1 MSLLDNLALG
11 LSVVA
16 NVESLLALMG
26 GICIGVFAGAIPG
39 MSATMAVALT
49 LPFTFSMPPIIGI
62 LLLLGVYKGGIFGGS
77 IPAILI
83 KTPGTPASSATT
95 LDGYP
100 LAAKGEAGR
109 ALSMALYAS
118 CTADVISNLALILFA
133 GFLASFALNFGPP
146 EFFTLILFSLTIIAG
161 VSGDS
166 LIKGIFSALL
176 GLLFATIG
184 LDLVYGTNRFT
195 FGDPNLMGGLN
206 FIAVLIGLFA
216 IPEILTMARDPRP
229 RDGETRALG
238 RKGVSFAEYRK
249 SFRTI
254 VRGSFIGVFL
264 GSIPGIGAAP
274 AAFLSYSEARRK
286 SPNKANFGKGEIEGV
301 AASEAG
307 NNGVAGATLIPLLA
321 LGVPGD
327 VITAIIIGAFM
338 VHGLQPGPMMFVMN
352 VDIIYGM
359 FMGLIV
365 SSVILLAV
373 GSAAIRAFRYVADIP
388 RGILFPAV
396 LVLCVYGGYAVN
408 NSIFDVGVMFAMG
421 WLGYLMLIYG
431 VPAAPF
437 LIAFIL
443 GPLLENNFRQSMLM
457 SGGDATILARGPITW
472 FFWGLTIITVVAILR
487 AGLKGRGAAPIEEVR
502 AGTQEGTTAR
512 RDAQDTKS

>member
-1 MSLLDNLALG
+1 MSFLDSIAAG
-11 LSVVA
+11 LSVVGNIEA
-16 NVESLLALMG
+16 FLALFVG
-26 GICIGVFAGAIPG
+26 VAIGVVGGAIPG

-49 LPFTFSMPPIIGI
+49 LPFTFAMQPITGI

-83 KTPGTPASSATT
+83 KTPGTPASSATI

-100 LAAKGEAGR
+100 MAEKGEAGR
-109 ALSMALYAS
+109 ALGMALWAS

-133 GFLASFALNFGPP
+133 GWLASFALSFGPP

-161 VSGDS
+161 VSGKS
-166 LIKGIFSALL
+166 LLRGALSALL
-176 GLLFATIG
+176 GLLLATIG

-195 FGDPNLMGGLN
+195 FGDPNMMGGLN

-216 IPEILTMARDPRP
+216 IPEILAMVWHPTAHVGTARS
-229 RDGETRALG
+229 LG
-238 RKGVSFAEYRK
+238 KNWVTFADYRRSFK
-249 SFRTI
+249 SI

-274 AAFLSYSEARRK
+274 SAFLSYSEARRTSK
-286 SPNKANFGKGEIEGV
+286 NKENFGKGEVEGV

-338 VHGLQPGPMMFVMN
+338 IHGLQPGPMMFILN
-352 VDIIYGM
+352 VDIIYGL
-359 FMGLIV
+359 FIGLIV
-365 SSVILLAV
+365 SSVFLFVI
-373 GSAAIRAFRYVADIP
+373 GSVAIRGFKYVADVPKRILIP
-388 RGILFPAV
+388 GV
-396 LVLCVYGGYAVN
+396 LVLCIYGVFAVN
-408 NSIFDVGVMFAMG
+408 NNIFDVGVMFVMG
-421 WLGYLMLIYG
+421 WVGFMMVRYRI
-431 VPAAPF
+431 PAAPF

-443 GPLLENNFRQSMLM
+443 GPLLEDNFRQSMLM
-457 SGGDATILARGPITW
+457 SGSDPAILFRGPITW
-472 FFWGLTIITVVAILR
+472 FFWGLTVLTVVAI
-487 AGLKGRGAAPIEEVR
+487 VR
-502 AGTQEGTTAR
+502 AGVRAVRGVSLIE
-512 RDAQDTKS
+512 K